1 MHRLSQIAPLT
12 ILTLFVSALPASA
25 DLTAFIG
32 AQSNPTTRMTRGL
45 SAGSGFLIVAFE
57 GEYAQAGGDEV
68 CAAVIGGDCAPSV
81 RTVMFNGLVQ
91 TPRGILPRIQL
102 YGTVGGGYYRVR
114 YEAFD
119 VQDTGFGTNVGGGVK
134 IDLVGPLRV
143 RVDYRI
149 FRLGEERNFD
159 PGEEFDEA
167 RTAQRFYVGAN
178 LAF

>member
-1 MHRLSQIAPLT
+1 LHRVRLLAPLSV
-12 ILTLFVSALPASA
+12 LLLLVSARPADA

-32 AQSNPTTRMTRGL
+32 AQSNPSTRMTRGL

-57 GEYAQAGGDEV
+57 GEYAQTSSDEV
-68 CAAVIGGDCAPSV
+68 CAAVLDSDCAPSV

-91 TPRGILPRIQL
+91 TPRGVLPKVQL

-143 RVDYRI
+143 RIDYRI

-159 PGEEFDEA
+159 PTEEFDEA